1 MLGRDVARRRHQ
13 RISNRFAMHVSRGEL
28 FQERDGS
35 RVFTA
40 QIAPGSGRPD
50 RLPVNLLDDRLTHR
64 VEVFPRQRN
73 VRFETGSQQLSLR
86 RLAGEGGG
94 GKHERLDRYGHE
106 CSLTGSGSP

>member
-13 RISNRFAMHVSRGEL
+13 RISNRFAMHVSRAEL
-28 FQERDGS
+28 FQELNGP
-35 RVFTA
+35 RVA
-40 QIAPGSGRPD
+40 RIVPGSGRAD
-50 RLPVNLLDDRLTHR
+50 RLPVDLLVDRLANH
-64 VEVFPRQRN
+64 VEILPRQRN